1 MTHMP
6 KPAIMGVKYRVLG
19 EIQVEQPDLVE
30 TSNEFCCSLSLGLN
44 NTVLLEN
51 FPCVI
56 MAVLLHLL
64 QVLKSSG
71 KIIPQVFKFLF

>member
-1 MTHMP
+1 MTRMP

-51 FPCVI
+51 FPCV